1 MSRDDDVVGGEIDTP
16 ITFAIS
22 RVYEE
27 DTTSGPGGA
36 ICGRLV
42 QRGWDR
48 KHSQTNASAL
58 KVKLSYNLSFK
69 FNYRLL
75 SKR

>member
-27 DTTSGPGGA
+27 DTTSGPGGGQFVGILYREVGIENTA
-36 ICGRLV
+36 
-42 QRGWDR
+42 
-48 KHSQTNASAL
+48 KQTQVL
-58 KVKLSYNLSFK
+58 
-69 FNYRLL
+69 
-75 SKR
+75 

>member
-16 ITFAIS
+16 IAFAIS
-22 RVYEE
+22 RVSEE
-27 DTTSGPGGA
+27 DTISEPGGA
-36 ICGRLV
+36 ICGHLV

-48 KHSQTNASAL
+48 KHSRTNASAL

-69 FNYRLL
+69 FNYNIL